1 MSTAATAFPES
12 GCRSSFSCGY
22 SIDKLSHTFSLRL
35 PLARKPLRFG
45 DLRRGHVLSEHVPAF
60 FRILVALRRRQGE
73 PHVRE
78 DIVLRATL
86 ALHVHVPEKEL
97 CLGSALVRCEA
108 IPRQRLCIVLQ
119 HAMAVLVQNPKAG
132 LSKGLTLLRG

>member
-1 MSTAATAFPES
+1 MSAAATAFPES

-45 DLRRGHVLSEHVPAF
+45 DLRRGHVLSEHVSAF
-60 FRILVALRRRQGE
+60 FRALVALRRRQGE

-78 DIVLRATL
+78 DIVLRDTL

-97 CLGSALVRCEA
+97 
-108 IPRQRLCIVLQ
+108 RLC
-119 HAMAVLVQNPKAG
+119 
-132 LSKGLTLLRG
+132 